1 MTESCIIV
9 IIVIVVIATTDWTP
23 FVSGTLRHITTAT
36 TANKNG
42 RSCVFGPVCGESS
55 LITHRTCEQ
64 TLLLGPLTDEETG
77 ALRGS
82 VTCARC
88 SSSSKTRFCL
98 AAESVVCVRPP
109 LPPGSRNKAEGRA
122 ASPSWAL
129 CPWSLSCSG
138 PHWPHYDRGGRPLLA
153 MSWLCRATFPQRR
166 DPISCTWD
174 ARVGGR

>member
-98 AAESVVCVRPP
+98 AAESVVCVPP
-109 LPPGSRNKAEGRA
+109 PPPHRLPGQSRRQGSLPQLGALPLEPFLFWTTL
-122 ASPSWAL
+122 ASL
-129 CPWSLSCSG
+129 
-138 PHWPHYDRGGRPLLA
+138 
-153 MSWLCRATFPQRR
+153 
-166 DPISCTWD
+166 
-174 ARVGGR
+174 